1 MLDNNEQT
9 QIHHKY
15 NFITELT
22 LVKSSSTQKLN
33 RKLQLA
39 DLDENIKRR
48 AKSRSR
54 SRSRG
59 KFKKKKRNKRF
70 KLLFLHRLNRK
81 SNIEF
86 EKKIILNINLKNYL
100 EKLL

>member
-39 DLDENIKRR
+39 DLDENFLRLIERFNLLSRKR
-48 AKSRSR
+48 
-54 SRSRG
+54 
-59 KFKKKKRNKRF
+59 
-70 KLLFLHRLNRK
+70 
-81 SNIEF
+81 
-86 EKKIILNINLKNYL
+86 
-100 EKLL
+100 